1 MARFKPYIEWLIW
14 IGIALVAYIQT
25 GYFDQDIAQY
35 KFGADGWPVAI
46 CLGLV
51 LGASGQLIN
60 HISLQRSKSLH
71 KNADA
76 SEIVLLDDS
85 NQNSEIV
92 LLDDSNQN
100 SEIVLLDDSNQNSE
114 IVLLDDSNQ
123 NSEIVLYEDSNQ
135 NSEIVLYED
144 SNQNSEIVLLD
155 DSNQKFDRHR
165 QGWRRLQRIA
175 IFVLPFVYL
184 YLSTRLGAYVTTPLF
199 LLAFLYLLEVR
210 PVPMICVTLTVYALV
225 LIIFTRLF
233 YVALP
238 AGRIEFFYDL
248 NIFLIS
254 LARVGM

>member
-76 SEIVLLDDS
+76 SEIVLFDDS

-92 LLDDSNQN
+92 LF
-100 SEIVLLDDSNQNSE
+100 
-114 IVLLDDSNQ
+114 
-123 NSEIVLYEDSNQ
+123 
-135 NSEIVLYED
+135 
-144 SNQNSEIVLLD
+144 D

>member
-76 SEIVLLDDS
+76 
-85 NQNSEIV
+85 
-92 LLDDSNQN
+92 
-100 SEIVLLDDSNQNSE
+100 
-114 IVLLDDSNQ
+114 
-123 NSEIVLYEDSNQ
+123 
-135 NSEIVLYED
+135 
-144 SNQNSEIVLLD
+144 SEIVLLD